1 MLPFYAMK
9 ETLHV
14 SAIFDGENIVIDC
27 DGLTYSDAVGT
38 VLSVEANLNTTG
50 PDDGYMLI
58 SRYLDCLDD
67 IPRNL
72 LKNVTIGYSMDSD
85 YGDME
90 LTADPP
96 LPDIT
101 SEDIREFTA
110 EIIGQLE
117 KNYLGDP
124 MEMQSEDHQEL
135 MELLYSAARSRREMF
150 RGE

>member
-1 MLPFYAMK
+1 MS

-14 SAIFDGENIVIDC
+14 SAIFNGENIVINC
-27 DGLTYSDAVGT
+27 DDLTYSDAVGT

-72 LKNVTIGYSMDSD
+72 LKNITISYSMNSD

-101 SEDIREFTA
+101 SGDIREFTA

-117 KNYLGDP
+117 KTTAPL
-124 MEMQSEDHQEL
+124 EMQSAEHQDL
-135 MELLYSAARSRREMF
+135 MELLYRAAGSRREMF
-150 RGE
+150 SGK